1 MYWSIGI
8 RKTLIAD
15 KILMLRFVFLNL
27 FIALHTLVFGA
38 YGLLLA
44 LFGGN
49 AGFVHFYCAVPWA
62 KTILKVCGVKVE
74 LKGALPIRG
83 DIPRIYMA
91 NHCSYFDIFALLS
104 ALPVDFK
111 FIVKQEL
118 MAIPI
123 FGHAM
128 KRAGYIGI
136 ERKDPR
142 RALKSMHEAAERI
155 RNGAS
160 VLIFP
165 EGTRSDDGRL
175 QPFKPGGFHLA
186 LKSGC
191 DIVPVTILGSH
202 RIVPK
207 GSWNIRKG
215 TIRLIVGE
223 GVALKGQSRKNMGQV
238 MDRVREAMVVH
249 MGDLAS

>member
-1 MYWSIGI
+1 MF
-8 RKTLIAD
+8 
-15 KILMLRFVFLNL
+15 RFVFLNL
-27 FIALHTLVFGA
+27 FVALHTLFFGTYGVF
-38 YGLLLA
+38 LA
-44 LFGGN
+44 LFGGS
-49 AGFVHFYCAVPWA
+49 ARFVHFYCAVPWA
-62 KTILKVCGVKVE
+62 KAILKVCGVRVVM
-74 LKGALPIRG
+74 KGFERIQG
-83 DIPRIYMA
+83 NEPRIYMA

-136 ERKDPR
+136 EREEPR
-142 RALKSMHEAAERI
+142 KALKSMHEAAERI

-175 QPFKPGGFHLA
+175 QPFKAGGFHLA
-186 LKSGC
+186 FKSGC
-191 DIVPVTILGSH
+191 DIVPITITGSH
-202 RIVPK
+202 QIAPK
-207 GSWNIRKG
+207 GSWKIRKG
-215 TIRLIVGE
+215 AIRLIVDE
-223 GVALKGQSRKNMGQV
+223 GIPLKGQSRKNMSQV
-238 MDRVREAMVVH
+238 MDKVRNAMASHLGSRV
-249 MGDLAS
+249 G

>member
-1 MYWSIGI
+1 VV
-8 RKTLIAD
+8 
-15 KILMLRFVFLNL
+15 RFVFLNL
-27 FIALHTLVFGA
+27 FIALHTLVFGT
-38 YGLLLA
+38 YGVLLA
-44 LFGGN
+44 LLGGS
-49 AGFVHFYCAVPWA
+49 AKFVHFYCAVPWA
-62 KTILKVCGVKVE
+62 KAILKVSGVQVE
-74 LKGALPIRG
+74 LKGAERISDQVPS
-83 DIPRIYMA
+83 IYMA

-118 MAIPI
+118 MSIPI

-136 ERKDPR
+136 ERKEPR
-142 RALKSMHEAAERI
+142 KALKSMHEAAERI
-155 RNGAS
+155 RSGAS

-191 DIVPVTILGSH
+191 DIVPVTIQGSH
-202 RIVPK
+202 SIVPK
-207 GSWNIRKG
+207 GSWNVRRG

-223 GVALKGQSRKNMGQV
+223 AIPLRGQSRKQMDQV
-238 MDRVREAMVVH
+238 MDRVRKAMAVH
-249 MGDLAS
+249 MGDPASQKE

>member
-1 MYWSIGI
+1 MSINI
-8 RKTLIAD
+8 FF
-15 KILMLRFVFLNL
+15 MLRFIALNL
-27 FIALHTLVFGA
+27 FIALHTLVFGT
-38 YGLLLA
+38 YGVLLA
-44 LFGGN
+44 LFGGS
-49 AGFVHFYCAVPWA
+49 AWFVHFYCAVPWA
-62 KTILKVCGVKVE
+62 KTILKVCGVRVE
-74 LKGALPIRG
+74 LEGAESIRR

-118 MAIPI
+118 MEIPV

-128 KRAGYIGI
+128 RRAGYIGI

-142 RALKSMHEAAERI
+142 KALKSMHEAAERI

-191 DIVPVTILGSH
+191 DIVPVTIIGSH
-202 RIVPK
+202 RIAPK
-207 GSWNIRKG
+207 GSWNIQKG
-215 TIRLIVGE
+215 AIRLVLGE
-223 GVALKGQSRKNMGQV
+223 ALSLEGQSRKNMAQV
-238 MDRVREAMVVH
+238 MERVREAMVSP
-249 MGDLAS
+249 MGLNR

>member
-1 MYWSIGI
+1 MS
-8 RKTLIAD
+8 RNKLN
-15 KILMLRFVFLNL
+15 MLRFVFLNF
-27 FIALHTLVFGA
+27 FIAIHTLVFGT
-38 YGLLLA
+38 YGILLA
-44 LFGGN
+44 LFGSS
-49 AGFVHFYCAVPWA
+49 ARFVHFYCAVPWA
-62 KTILKVCGVKVE
+62 KAILKVCGVQVE
-74 LKGALPIRG
+74 MSGFEHIRG
-83 DIPRIYMA
+83 SMPRIYMA

-136 ERKDPR
+136 EREEPR
-142 RALKSMHEAAERI
+142 KALKSMHEAAERI

-165 EGTRSDDGRL
+165 EGTRSDDGKL

-191 DIVPVTILGSH
+191 DIVPIAITGSH
-202 RIVPK
+202 QIVPK

-215 TIRLIVGE
+215 EIRLNVGE
-223 GVALKGQSRKNMGQV
+223 AIPLKGQSRKNMTQV

-249 MGDLAS
+249 MGDLAP

>member
-1 MYWSIGI
+1 MF
-8 RKTLIAD
+8 RC
-15 KILMLRFVFLNL
+15 VFLNL
-27 FIALHTLVFGA
+27 FVALHTLLFGTYGVF
-38 YGLLLA
+38 LA

-49 AGFVHFYCAVPWA
+49 ARFVHFYCAVPWA
-62 KTILKVCGVKVE
+62 KAILKVCGVRVQ
-74 LKGALPIRG
+74 LKGYECIQG
-83 DIPRIYMA
+83 NKPRIFMA
-91 NHCSYFDIFALLS
+91 NHSSYFDIFALLS

-136 ERKDPR
+136 EREEPR
-142 RALKSMHEAAERI
+142 KALKSMHEAAERI

-186 LKSGC
+186 LRSGC
-191 DIVPVTILGSH
+191 DIVPITITGSH
-202 RIVPK
+202 QIAPK
-207 GSWNIRKG
+207 GSWKISKG
-215 TIRLIVGE
+215 VIGLNVGE
-223 GVALKGQSRKNMGQV
+223 AIPLKGQSRKNMGQV
-238 MDRVREAMVVH
+238 MNQVRNAMVSSL
-249 MGDLAS
+249 GSGGG

>member
-1 MYWSIGI
+1 MF
-8 RKTLIAD
+8 
-15 KILMLRFVFLNL
+15 RFVFLNL
-27 FIALHTLVFGA
+27 FLALHTLVFGT
-38 YGLLLA
+38 YGVLLA
-44 LFGGN
+44 LFGSS
-49 AGFVHFYCAVPWA
+49 ARFVHFYCAVPWA
-62 KTILKVCGVKVE
+62 KTILKVCGVKVKI
-74 LKGALPIRG
+74 KGLERIQG
-83 DIPRIYMA
+83 NVPRIYMA

-136 ERKDPR
+136 EREEPR
-142 RALKSMHEAAERI
+142 KALKSMHEAAERI

-186 LKSGC
+186 LRSGC
-191 DIVPVTILGSH
+191 DIVPITITGSH
-202 RIVPK
+202 QIAPK
-207 GSWNIRKG
+207 GSWDIRKG
-215 TIRLIVGE
+215 AIRLIVGE
-223 GVALKGQSRKNMGQV
+223 AIPLKGQSRKNMGRV
-238 MDRVREAMVVH
+238 MDRVRNAMVAYV
-249 MGDLAS
+249 

>member
-1 MYWSIGI
+1 MV
-8 RKTLIAD
+8 
-15 KILMLRFVFLNL
+15 RFVFLNL
-27 FIALHTLVFGA
+27 FIALHTLFFGI
-38 YGLLLA
+38 YGVLLA
-44 LFGGN
+44 LLGGS
-49 AGFVHFYCAVPWA
+49 GRFVHFYCAVPWA
-62 KTILKVCGVKVE
+62 RAILKVCGVKVE
-74 LKGALPIRG
+74 LKGSEHIKKNVPC
-83 DIPRIYMA
+83 IYMA

-136 ERKDPR
+136 EREEPR
-142 RALKSMHEAAERI
+142 KALKSMHEAAERI
-155 RNGAS
+155 RKGAS

-191 DIVPVTILGSH
+191 DIVPITIKGSH

-207 GSWNIRKG
+207 GSRNIRKG
-215 TIRLIVGE
+215 AILLIVGE
-223 GVALKGQSRKNMGQV
+223 AIPLRGQSRKNMGQV
-238 MDRVREAMVVH
+238 MDRVRESIGQHPASRV
-249 MGDLAS
+249 GDEHAL